1 LTRIPNNKLDT
12 APIRRN
18 LTGNTFVNRN
28 RADREWIQEREQNRN
43 GTGTER
49 VQNGYR
55 TDTER
60 KWNGYGT
67 VTNHKNGKKL
77 SPESKP

>member
-1 LTRIPNNKLDT
+1 MERI
-12 APIRRN
+12 
-18 LTGNTFVNRN
+18 
-28 RADREWIQEREQNRN
+28 EN
-43 GTGTER
+43 GYENANGAGTER
-49 VQNGYR
+49 IQNGYR
-55 TDTER
+55 TDTEQ